1 MSQMG
6 QIVETSSS
14 NGGNK
19 GVDGAYSTADTR
31 SSKLAWG
38 FNLVRPFLTG
48 CTPWELSLPFKN
60 TQDAVAQTGEN
71 GDQMPP
77 SLERCEPRHL
87 KLDAVR
93 DLQANRG

>member
-1 MSQMG
+1 MAMVTKNAQTKDAVSEEHPDCDPDEDEG
-6 QIVETSSS
+6 QNRDRQTNEHAES
-14 NGGNK
+14 G
-19 GVDGAYSTADTR
+19 
-31 SSKLAWG
+31 
-38 FNLVRPFLTG
+38 
-48 CTPWELSLPFKN
+48 N

>member
-1 MSQMG
+1 VPQIQMG
-6 QIVETSSS
+6 VI
-14 NGGNK
+14 
-19 GVDGAYSTADTR
+19 R
-31 SSKLAWG
+31 L
-38 FNLVRPFLTG
+38 
-48 CTPWELSLPFKN
+48 
-60 TQDAVAQTGEN
+60 N